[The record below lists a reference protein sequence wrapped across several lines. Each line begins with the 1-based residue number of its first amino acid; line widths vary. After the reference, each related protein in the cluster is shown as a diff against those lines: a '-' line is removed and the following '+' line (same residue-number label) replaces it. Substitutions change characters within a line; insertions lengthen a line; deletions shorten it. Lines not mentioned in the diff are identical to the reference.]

1 MSLTLYRHLSDQF
14 CVASF
19 LYGTGAI
26 AACRRVSMAAKDVL
40 VVFKKNFE
48 EVHDESLLKVKA
60 ELDQLASEGEVVVE
74 YKVREAVTSNHSANR
89 DLVVILG
96 GDGTLTSIAHSIGSG
111 IPVMGVN
118 SHPQDDD
125 EDGSYG
131 FYMGSEPERFGEDV
145 RAALNG
151 EAIVNVLPRLQ
162 AEIITTS
169 GKKILSDPAL
179 NDLIIANT
187 HQYQPSRYRL
197 QRGSGEDAIDVVQ
210 RSSGCL
216 FSTFLGQGA
225 WFRHVVDIEGTRFPV
240 EELDLK
246 YLFAARDLPRS
257 ERFDDGSY
265 WQWTGEPTVITSDMH
280 RGYIVGD
287 GWDETHFTR
296 GAKVTVSLNGPELTL
311 LTFRRTIHDGVVH
324 WVEY

>member
-1 MSLTLYRHLSDQF
+1 
-14 CVASF
+14 
-19 LYGTGAI
+19 
-26 AACRRVSMAAKDVL
+26 MAAKDVL

-197 QRGSGEDAIDVVQ
+197 QRGSGDDSIDVVQ

-240 EELDLK
+240 EELGLR

-311 LTFRRTIHDGVVH
+311 LTFRRTIHDGVAH
-324 WVEY
+324 WVDY